1 MSRKEPVGFLGRLFA
16 LGLGAIVCLLVVGIS
31 GAVFEFWTAGVAI
44 GVVGGV
50 VIARFAVREI
60 RRIQREAD
68 PNEAAKRGSWEPR
81 RH

>member
-1 MSRKEPVGFLGRLFA
+1 MSRKEPVGFSAHSFA
-16 LGLGAIVCLLVVGIS
+16 LGLGVIVCLLVVGIS
-31 GAVFEFWTAGVAI
+31 GAVFELWTAGGAV

-60 RRIQREAD
+60 RRIRREAD

-81 RH
+81 RP